1 MAYILSS
8 TLTVAYEQRQTWQ
21 YLEKYNIEFLFF

>member
-1 MAYILSS
+1 MLSS

-21 YLEKYNIEFLFF
+21 YLEKYNIDFFLKNNI